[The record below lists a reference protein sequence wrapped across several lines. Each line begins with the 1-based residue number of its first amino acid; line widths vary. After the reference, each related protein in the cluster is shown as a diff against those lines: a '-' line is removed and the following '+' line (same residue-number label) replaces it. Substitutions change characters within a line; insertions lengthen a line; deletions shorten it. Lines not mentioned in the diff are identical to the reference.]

1 MQLGRAFLAEGFLY
15 VISLLFHLTEKIIWS
30 VFLHINKQDRYSL
43 APLRNLNSLF
53 IYIHIFC
60 WSKKN
65 CCVNFFLWE
74 TIKIWSKYK
83 SLVRTENNCL
93 SRTILARIKKNS
105 SVFKNLVT
113 VWNNFL
119 HQKIKCRC
127 EMLLMLNMNN

>member
-15 VISLLFHLTEKIIWS
+15 VISLLFHSTEKIIWS

-65 CCVNFFLWE
+65 RWVNFFCE

-93 SRTILARIKKNS
+93 SRTILARIKKNHQCLKIWS
-105 SVFKNLVT
+105 QSEIIFFIKKLSVDV
-113 VWNNFL
+113 
-119 HQKIKCRC
+119 RC
-127 EMLLMLNMNN
+127 C